1 MSLHLKQTLD
11 RIQIAQVNDVRDPS
25 FVGRLFVRP

>member
-1 MSLHLKQTLD
+1 MFTYLERLLY
-11 RIQIAQVNDVRDPS
+11 RIHTMQVNDVREPS